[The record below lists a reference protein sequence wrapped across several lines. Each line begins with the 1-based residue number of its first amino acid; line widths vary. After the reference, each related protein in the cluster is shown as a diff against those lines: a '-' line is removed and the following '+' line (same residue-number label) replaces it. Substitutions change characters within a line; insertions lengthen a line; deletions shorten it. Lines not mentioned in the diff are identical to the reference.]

1 MQNDDMSTGKS
12 LLIIIGSILFLLLI
26 FKGCSAMIED
36 SDSSSSSSTTY
47 SNYHKCEYPGC
58 DNYASKTKYC
68 SIHNQTKC
76 SRAGCS
82 SKEAYQ
88 GAGLCRE
95 HLYESIQ
102 NY

>member
-1 MQNDDMSTGKS
+1 MQNTDEPIWKS
-12 LLIIIGSILFLLLI
+12 LLIIIGSILFLVLL
-26 FKGCSAMIED
+26 FKGCSAMIGD
-36 SDSSSSSSTTY
+36 SDSTSSSSGTY

-68 SIHNQTKC
+68 SKHNQTKC

-95 HLYESIQ
+95 HLYSSIKS
-102 NY
+102 Y